1 MTLSKLISDLKEEH
15 RTIERLLASLI
26 RVAAHANVGDQVTKP
41 LLTNHVTLFRV
52 LADSFHHG
60 REEEILFKA
69 MHESGMPYERGPLS
83 VMLRE
88 HDEGRKCVS
97 ALSEIATAPGP
108 LSASNLEGIRYYAA
122 AFAELL
128 SSHIAKEDNVLYPM
142 AEARLGFEGLAK
154 LDVVAGTSPNQDG
167 LDRLH
172 LIKAAEHLSE
182 STLVTSNTPSE
193 FSKAV

>member
-1 MTLSKLISDLKEEH
+1 MQSQLIIELKEEH

-97 ALSEIATAPGP
+97 VLAEIATAPGP
-108 LSASNLEGIRYYAA
+108 LSASNLEGIRHYAA

-142 AEARLGFEGLAK
+142 AEDRLGLEGLAE
-154 LDVVAGTSPNQDG
+154 LDEAARTRQTEEG
-167 LDRLH
+167 LDRFH
-172 LIKAAEHLSE
+172 LIKTAEHLSE
-182 STLVTSNTPSE
+182 STLVTSNATSE
-193 FSKAV
+193 FSEAG